1 MIRIAI
7 VGFGYWGPNLVRN
20 FSALDDCQVT
30 TIVDL
35 NEARLKAAKKS
46 YPQIVMTTSVDTVIR
61 DPQIDGIVIATP
73 VSSHYPLAK
82 AALLNQ
88 KHVLI
93 EKPLTDSK
101 DKALELIELADR
113 QQKCLMVDHT
123 FLYTGAV
130 QKMKAIIAQGDLG
143 EIQYFDSIRINL
155 GVFQSDINVI
165 WDLAAHDVAILE
177 YLVPEPVY
185 SVVATGISHTVNQVA
200 NIAYLTLYYPSNKI
214 AHFTVSWTSP
224 VKIRK
229 ILIGGAKKMLMYDDL
244 EPTEKVRIY
253 DTGYQINSDE
263 TKNTILVD
271 YRIGDV
277 MIPKVG
283 TTEALRGVA
292 EDFLKAIGQGRQPI
306 SNAQTGLSVV
316 SILEAAD
323 NSLKNRGKEVII
335 RSAKS

>member
-7 VGFGYWGPNLVRN
+7 VGFGYWGPNLARN
-20 FSALDDCQVT
+20 FSALDGCTVT

-35 NEARLKAAKKS
+35 NETRLKAAQKA
-46 YPQIVMTTSVDTVIR
+46 YPQLAMTTSVDTVIR

-73 VSSHYPLAK
+73 VSSHYPIAK

-88 KHVLI
+88 KHVLL
-93 EKPLTDSK
+93 EKPLTDST
-101 DKALELIELADR
+101 DNALELIELADR
-113 QQKCLMVDHT
+113 CQKCLMVDHT

-130 QKMKAIIAQGDLG
+130 KKMKALIVQGDLG
-143 EIQYFDSIRINL
+143 EIQYFDSVRINL
-155 GVFQSDINVI
+155 GLFQSDINVI
-165 WDLAAHDVAILE
+165 WDLAAHDVAILQH
-177 YLVPEPVY
+177 LVPEPVS
-185 SVVATGISHTVNQVA
+185 SVVATGISHTANQVA
-200 NIAYLTLYYPSNKI
+200 NIAYLTLYYQSNKL

-229 ILIGGAKKMLMYDDL
+229 ILIGGTQKMLMYDDL

-263 TKNTILVD
+263 TKNKILVD

-283 TTEALRGVA
+283 TTEALKVVA
-292 EDFLKAIGQGRQPI
+292 EDFLKAIGQGSQPV

-323 NSLKNRGKEVII
+323 KSLKNRGKEVRI
-335 RSAKS
+335 A